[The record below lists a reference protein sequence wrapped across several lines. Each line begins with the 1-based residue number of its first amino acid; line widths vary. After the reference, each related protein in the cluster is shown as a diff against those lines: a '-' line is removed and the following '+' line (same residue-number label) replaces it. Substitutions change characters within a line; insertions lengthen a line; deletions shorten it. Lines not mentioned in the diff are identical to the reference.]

1 MQPMKPRKD
10 NRLAPS
16 DKALLAAVKVGA
28 FSLVAGA
35 VVAQSVREKLAAA
48 KVLIQPKRATRR
60 N

>member
-1 MQPMKPRKD
+1 MKATKG
-10 NRLAPS
+10 NSLALS

-35 VVAQSVREKLAAA
+35 VVGQSVREKLSAA